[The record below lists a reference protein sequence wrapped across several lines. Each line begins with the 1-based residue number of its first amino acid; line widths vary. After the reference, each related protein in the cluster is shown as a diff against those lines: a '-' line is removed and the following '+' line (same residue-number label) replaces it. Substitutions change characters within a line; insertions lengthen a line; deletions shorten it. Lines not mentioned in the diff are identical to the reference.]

1 VHEQTSDMQT
11 WIGSWSDDDIE
22 AAVEPGQPPAYE
34 GGRKSEGLAAACPAS
49 PGATG
54 DVPVIEDDC
63 KVVKLSA
70 TWAST
75 AAAGCCRLRSRLRQA
90 RKS

>member
-1 VHEQTSDMQT
+1 MQT
-11 WIGSWSDDDIE
+11 RLGSWSDDDIE

-34 GGRKSEGLAAACPAS
+34 GGRKSEGWQLLAQRPPS
-49 PGATG
+49 ATS

-70 TWAST
+70 TRAST